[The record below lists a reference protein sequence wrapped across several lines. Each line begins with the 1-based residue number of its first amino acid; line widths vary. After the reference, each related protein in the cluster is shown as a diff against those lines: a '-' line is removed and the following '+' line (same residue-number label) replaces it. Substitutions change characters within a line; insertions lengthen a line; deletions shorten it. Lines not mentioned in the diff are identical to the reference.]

1 MIRNNCNMDNIKLN
15 EWYAPDNFQELPD
28 TITLYHGTDYD
39 GLTNIIESGVIDA
52 KSGKRS
58 GETKGMNWFFT
69 EYRDNYSR
77 GFMFSIDIDKNE
89 VNKTNNGFKYMNN
102 STIANYE
109 SISIV
114 DHNFKILEA
123 FDLTIDS
130 LNNLW
135 NKCSQQTN
143 NDVYETYCLFVEKLS
158 NFNFVQSQDLYITLD
173 DSITIQLLK
182 QFMGNNVPKE
192 LGLIESINNESPDRT
207 IINDIT
213 NKWDSEDAIAFVVN
227 ADITEAF
234 IGEWMHSDIIYDEIY
249 GDSENDID
257 TMIKMWGRN
266 NSFHGR
272 LWTKSKIMSFWKQP
286 SPHQLDEIIKLLENK
301 YNLFS
306 ENINLYDFKIEISN
320 NEFTPIVDYIKQNE
334 TKENNFD
341 MNILHLMNGEE
352 KSKTPQ
358 MQTYLKDRRRN
369 YTKKLGKPNNNRE
382 VSPAEY
388 NYYKNYNMGES
399 VSLNEIDSSDINL
412 KSFKVKEELHP
423 RIWINDK
430 LNSRVRLRLLD
441 IADDFIDT
449 LAVNWVKPKDIV
461 FTGSLANYNWSKY
474 SDIDLHVIIDYK
486 DVYDKTEFVEDYF
499 NSKKEMW
506 TNEHPKLKIYGF
518 PIEMYV
524 EDYNAE
530 SVSSGVYS
538 LYKNKWLKK
547 PINFQDAKLN
557 EKYIKKYAAKIMT
570 QIDNI
575 EKEQK
580 STNDVHKI
588 EKCNEKLQILF
599 DKIKRIRKESLSKQG
614 EMSSGNIIFKI
625 LRRTNYIDKIW
636 NLINSAYDKVNSI

>member
-1 MIRNNCNMDNIKLN
+1 MTRNICNMNSKKLN
-15 EWYAPDNFQELPD
+15 EWYVPDNFQELSD

-52 KSGKRS
+52 KSGRRS

-77 GFMFSIDIDKNE
+77 GFMISIDIDKNE
-89 VNKTNNGFKYMNN
+89 INKTTDGFEYMSD

-109 SISIV
+109 PISIV
-114 DHNFKILEA
+114 GRNFKILEA
-123 FDLTIDS
+123 FDLSINS

-135 NKCSQQTN
+135 NKCNQQMN
-143 NDVYETYCLFVEKLS
+143 NNVYETYCLFVEKLS
-158 NFNFVQSQDLYITLD
+158 KFNFAQSQDLYITLD

-182 QFMGNNVPKE
+182 QFMGNNAPKE
-192 LGLIESINNESPDRT
+192 LGLTESINNESPDKT
-207 IINDIT
+207 IVNNIT
-213 NKWDSEDAIAFVVN
+213 NKWDSEDAIAFIVN

-257 TMIKMWGRN
+257 AMLKMWGRN

-272 LWTKSKIMSFWKQP
+272 LWTKSKIVSFWKQP
-286 SPHQLDEIIKLLENK
+286 SPYQLDKILKLLENK
-301 YNLFS
+301 YDIFS
-306 ENINLYDFKIEISN
+306 NNINLYDFNIEISN
-320 NEFTPIVDYIKQNE
+320 NEFIPIVNYINQTE

-341 MNILHLMNGEE
+341 MNTLHLMNGEE

-358 MQTYLKDRRRN
+358 MQAYLKDRRGN

-423 RIWINDK
+423 RIWVNDK

-449 LAVNWVKPKDIV
+449 LAVNWIKPKDVV

-506 TNEHPKLKIYGF
+506 ANEHPKLKIYGF

-580 STNDVHKI
+580 STNDAHKI